1 MHYAKRGGGRR
12 VSVTMTSLDVPLMN
26 HEIVNYKL
34 LFCYLHVLCI
44 VLLHTCMH
52 MDMHM
57 HMHMNFIVTH
67 NTFRYN
73 Y

>member
-1 MHYAKRGGGRR
+1 MHYAKRGGRR

-44 VLLHTCMH
+44 VLLHMH
-52 MDMHM
+52 AHG
-57 HMHMNFIVTH
+57 HAYAHEFHCYT
-67 NTFRYN
+67 
-73 Y
+73 